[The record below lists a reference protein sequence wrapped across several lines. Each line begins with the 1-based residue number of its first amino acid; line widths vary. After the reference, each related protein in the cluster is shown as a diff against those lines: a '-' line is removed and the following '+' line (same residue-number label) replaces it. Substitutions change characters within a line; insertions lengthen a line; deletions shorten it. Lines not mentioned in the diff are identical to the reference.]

1 MEAFSAL
8 LALCAGIH
16 RSPVNSPHKAQWR
29 GALMFSSSCA
39 LINGWVNTREA
50 GDLRRHHPHYDV
62 TVMTWVIHYAYNI
75 PYMKWTYIIIHMYCV
90 QKQNNIA
97 LRCLCYLNPSFRFI
111 IAKWNLFFC
120 DPLQHH
126 ITWSLLCLWWSSVRT
141 TIDLDSCGLKSR
153 CLCVYIFNEHCL
165 LATHPNFS
173 IAEAWQPLD
182 KVNVDQSHP
191 NARSYYDL
199 LIILLWNGKSQI
211 LPGTLHIRYL
221 LPIEQH
227 QSLT

>member
-39 LINGWVNTREA
+39 LINGWVHTLEA

-111 IAKWNLFFC
+111 IAKWNLFFVIHFNITSHEASC
-120 DPLQHH
+120 VYGGRVYVQLLIWILVDSSQDVYVFTYLMNTVSSQPIPTSPL
-126 ITWSLLCLWWSSVRT
+126 LKSSVSGRQ
-141 TIDLDSCGLKSR
+141 S
-153 CLCVYIFNEHCL
+153 V
-165 LATHPNFS
+165 AT
-173 IAEAWQPLD
+173 
-182 KVNVDQSHP
+182 V
-191 NARSYYDL
+191 
-199 LIILLWNGKSQI
+199 G
-211 LPGTLHIRYL
+211 
-221 LPIEQH
+221 
-227 QSLT
+227 